1 MDIFSE
7 FIDMDFPSVHV
18 PTSTDNI
25 KFGNPLPS
33 TTPATIK
40 VDPAVLLME
49 QQDLPYS
56 LRIGKLPPYSRVE
69 TQIKLELQ
77 LHTTDHPSAPAF
89 NHLKLAQDLVSKN
102 KYCLAEELPASLQPT
117 TLYMD
122 AYVLTS
128 DLKNSCQICERC
140 TERERKRS
148 SRGTKSSGKMWDS
161 DQPKKAIIF
170 NSKELVPLTVV
181 PGCDTKFDLSA
192 RIICYCRHHKELEG
206 FKILV
211 VLKDFAGNV
220 VAKQLSTP
228 ILIMDRKKSATTP
241 PNSNKATLPESGG
254 EIFHQLS
261 PPESA
266 SASEEPTFKKA
277 RLSNTTDATSPFS
290 DTSTSINRQYSSLSL
305 HNQQFLFTSPTQQPQ
320 LPTPTIQK
328 IIPQQGLIRGG
339 IEVTILGFNFRP
351 GLLVKF
357 GVNQALAT
365 HCWSETTIVTYL
377 PPAAQPGQVL
387 VSFENQDNNVMFGGP
402 QQQQVFTY
410 TDDSDRQLIELA
422 LQIVG
427 LKMNGKLDD
436 AKNIAKRIVGT
447 DTSPSNNNNNSYM
460 SSTTSPN
467 SSEWFD
473 SDNKNFAKLNKLVE
487 FFESRTNNDSDLKKW
502 SGMKTSEIFGEEE
515 EEYFADNEAI
525 PSYKSIFPGPESTR
539 EEAEVTS
546 DSSEDMVVNYI
557 NHPRKTVEND
567 KMLIFFWIPAL
578 VAIFTIFFMVYV
590 MGFQLNSNI
599 VFDKIVQVISSFS

>member
-18 PTSTDNI
+18 PPSTDNI
-25 KFGNPLPS
+25 KFGNPLPN
-33 TTPATIK
+33 TTPSTIK
-40 VDPAVLLME
+40 VDPSYLSIAPENLA
-49 QQDLPYS
+49 YS
-56 LRIGKLPPYSRVE
+56 LRIGKLPAYSRVE

-77 LHTTDHPSAPAF
+77 LHTTNPSAPAF

-117 TLYMD
+117 TLFLD

-128 DLKNSCQICERC
+128 DLQNSCQICERC

-181 PGCDTKFDLSA
+181 PGCDLKFDLSA

-206 FKILV
+206 FKILI
-211 VLKDFAGNV
+211 VLKDFTGNV
-220 VAKQLSTP
+220 VAKQVTTP
-228 ILIMDRKKSATTP
+228 ILIMDRKKSATSP
-241 PNSNKATLPESGG
+241 PNTSKTVLPESGG

-305 HNQQFLFTSPTQQPQ
+305 HNQQFQFTSPSQQPHF
-320 LPTPTIQK
+320 PTPMIQK

-339 IEVTILGFNFRP
+339 IEVTILGCNFRP

-387 VSFENQDNNVMFGGP
+387 VSFENQDTNVMYGGP

-410 TDDSDRQLIELA
+410 TDDTDRQLIELA

-436 AKNIAKRIVGT
+436 AKNIARRIVGT
-447 DTSPSNNNNNSYM
+447 DATSNNNSNYV

-467 SSEWFD
+467 TSEWFD
-473 SDNKNFAKLNKLVE
+473 SDNKNLAKLNKLVE
-487 FFESRTNNDSDLKKW
+487 FFESRTNNDADLKKW
-502 SGMKTSEIFGEEE
+502 SSMKTPEIFGEEE
-515 EEYFADNEAI
+515 EEYFADSEAV
-525 PSYKSIFPGPESTR
+525 PSYKSIFPEPQSTTQ
-539 EEAEVTS
+539 EAEAEVTS

-590 MGFQLNSNI
+590 MGFELNSNI